1 LTAHNDAVLFKP
13 KREEEMRHVD
23 RKSWSFRL
31 LATVGA
37 CVLGLLGAGK
47 TVQAADVIVPGNT
60 DFPES
65 MTGTA
70 DGTLYFSSFAGG
82 RIFRATP
89 GATEAQEW
97 IKQGANGLSSVLGV
111 LADPKSN
118 TLYACSDDLH
128 GGGLTIPGGDEV
140 TALKLFDLTTGAPKA
155 SLPLPDSKL
164 LGQTALCN
172 DIAVA
177 SDGTAYVTDSLSGY
191 ILRLKPG
198 SSTLEV
204 WAHDPRWDVK
214 GAQLDGIAIM
224 DGNVYANIFEGDGLY
239 RIAMNPDGSAGAI
252 TKLQTP
258 RPLYHSDGLRAFG
271 ANKLLMVEGET
282 KGFLDLI
289 TISGDS
295 AQIDTVKG
303 GFAGPVSLWQVGGT
317 VYVLDT
323 PLSYLFNPKLKG
335 KGPPFTAFAVKAPE

>member
-1 LTAHNDAVLFKP
+1 
-13 KREEEMRHVD
+13 MRLD
-23 RKSWSFRL
+23 RKSWSFRS
-31 LATVGA
+31 LARVSA

-47 TVQAADVIVPGNT
+47 AAQAADVTVPGNT

-70 DGTLYFSSFAGG
+70 DGALFFSSFAGG
-82 RIFRATP
+82 RVFRAAP

-118 TLYACSDDLH
+118 TLYACSDDVRW
-128 GGGLTIPGGDEV
+128 GGITVPGGDEV

-155 SLPLPDSKL
+155 NLPLPASKL

-214 GAQLDGIAIM
+214 GPQLDGIAILS
-224 DGNVYANIFEGDGLY
+224 DGNVYANLFEGDGLY
-239 RIAMNPDGSAGAI
+239 RVAMNPDGSAGAI
-252 TKLQTP
+252 TKLQTS
-258 RPLYHSDGLRAFG
+258 RPLFHSDGLRAFG
-271 ANKLLMVEGET
+271 ADKLLMVEGET

-289 TISGDS
+289 TISGDK
-295 AQIDTVKG
+295 AQIDTVKD

-323 PLSYLFNPKLKG
+323 PLSYLFDPKLKG
-335 KGPPFTAFAVKAPE
+335 TGPAFTAFAVKAPQ

>member
-1 LTAHNDAVLFKP
+1 
-13 KREEEMRHVD
+13 MRHVD
-23 RKSWSFRL
+23 RKSWSL
-31 LATVGA
+31 QHVAAVSA

-47 TVQAADVIVPGNT
+47 TAQAADVIVPGNT

-82 RIFRATP
+82 RVFRATP
-89 GATEAQEW
+89 GATEAQEF
-97 IKQGANGLSSVLGV
+97 IKPGASGLSSVLGV
-111 LADPKSN
+111 LADPKGN
-118 TLYACSDDLH
+118 TLYACSDDVS
-128 GGGLTIPGGDEV
+128 GVDVAGGDKV

-155 SLPLPDSKL
+155 NLPLPASKL

-177 SDGTAYVTDSLSGY
+177 SDGTAYITDSLSGY

-214 GAQLDGIAIM
+214 GPQLDGIAILS
-224 DGNVYANIFEGDGLY
+224 DGNVYANLFEGDGLY
-239 RIAMNPDGSAGAI
+239 RVAMNPDGSAGAI
-252 TKLQTP
+252 TKLQTS
-258 RPLYHSDGLRAFG
+258 RPLFHSDGLRAFG
-271 ANKLLMVEGET
+271 ADKLLMVEGET

-289 TISGDS
+289 TISGDK
-295 AQIDTVKG
+295 AQIDTVKD

-323 PLSYLFNPKLKG
+323 PLSYMFDPKLKG

>member
-1 LTAHNDAVLFKP
+1 
-13 KREEEMRHVD
+13 MRHVD
-23 RKSWSFRL
+23 RKSWSLQRL
-31 LATVGA
+31 AAVTA
-37 CVLGLLGAGK
+37 CVVGLIGAGK

-65 MTGTA
+65 MTGAA

-82 RIFRATP
+82 RIFRAAP
-89 GATEAQEW
+89 GATDAQEW
-97 IKQGANGLSSVLGV
+97 IKPGANGLSSVLGV
-111 LADPKSN
+111 LADPKGN
-118 TLYACSDDLH
+118 TLYACSDDVRW
-128 GGGLTIPGGDEV
+128 GGITVPGGDEV

-155 SLPLPDSKL
+155 NLPLPVSKL

-198 SSTLEV
+198 SSTFEV

-214 GAQLDGIAIM
+214 GPQLDGIAILS
-224 DGNVYANIFEGDGLY
+224 DGVYANIFEGDGLY
-239 RIAMNPDGSAGAI
+239 RVAMNPDGSAGAI
-252 TKLQTP
+252 TKLQTS

-289 TISGDS
+289 TVSGDK
-295 AQIDTVKG
+295 AQIDTVKD

-317 VYVLDT
+317 VYVLDA
-323 PLSYLFNPKLKG
+323 PLTYMFDPKQKG
-335 KGPPFTAFAVKAPE
+335 KGPPFTAFAVKAPQ

>member
-1 LTAHNDAVLFKP
+1 
-13 KREEEMRHVD
+13 MRHVD
-23 RKSWSFRL
+23 RMSWSLRRL
-31 LATVGA
+31 AIAGA

-47 TVQAADVIVPGNT
+47 TVRAADVIVPGNT
-60 DFPES
+60 DFPEG

-82 RIFRATP
+82 RIFRAAP
-89 GATEAQEW
+89 GASEAQEW

-118 TLYACSDDLH
+118 TLYACSDDVRW
-128 GGGLTIPGGDEV
+128 GGITIPGGDEV

-155 SLPLPDSKL
+155 SLPLPASKL

-191 ILRLKPG
+191 ILRLKSG
-198 SSTLEV
+198 SSTFEV
-204 WAHDPRWDVK
+204 WAHDPRWEVK
-214 GAQLDGIAIM
+214 GAQLDGIAIL
-224 DGNVYANIFEGDGLY
+224 DGNVYSNIFEGDGLY
-239 RIAMNPDGSAGAI
+239 RIAMNADGSAGAI

-271 ANKLLMVEGET
+271 PNKLLMVEGET

-289 TISGDS
+289 TISGDTV
-295 AQIDTVKG
+295 QIDTVKS
-303 GFAGPVSLWQVGGT
+303 GFEGPVSLWQVGDT

-323 PLSYLFNPKLKG
+323 PLKYMFDPKLKG
-335 KGPPFTAFAVKAPE
+335 KGPAFSAFAVKAPQ